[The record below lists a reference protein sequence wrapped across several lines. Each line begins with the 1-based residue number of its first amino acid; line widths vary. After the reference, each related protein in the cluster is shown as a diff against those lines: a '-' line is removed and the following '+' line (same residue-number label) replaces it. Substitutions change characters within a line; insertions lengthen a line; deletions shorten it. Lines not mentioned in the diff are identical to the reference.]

1 MIAYLCPPMLRLF
14 VPFSVL
20 ILVLAQVS
28 RVRADEAGAALAA
41 LDHSII
47 PMLERSCFECHDGS
61 VKKADIDLEA
71 LQDAATAKLDLR
83 LWGKVRDVIR
93 LKTMPPPKKK
103 EQPSDEDRRA
113 IVDWIGSA
121 EKAVLATAP
130 VDPGLRKV
138 RRLNRHEY
146 GYTMRDLLG
155 GVGGELGDKFPRD
168 GGGGEGFDNNADTL
182 FIPALLIE
190 KYVEAADDG
199 LGQVYGRPELKARLI
214 KQRPDGKLTPEAA
227 ATANLRDFAYRA
239 YRRPVTDAD
248 VQPLAKVFGQALKRG
263 MDFEAALRI
272 AFKAALVSPKFLFL
286 QEADR
291 AGAKQPWVVD
301 GYEMASRLSY
311 FLWSTMPDDALL
323 QLAHD
328 GKLGDPGAIAQQVRR
343 MLADKKGEAF
353 AKHFSGQWLR
363 FDELFNTVDPDRNKF
378 REFNDGLRQAM
389 YDEALRFSDSVLRQN
404 GSVLDFLDSNYTFA
418 NEALAK
424 FYGWPGIAGPEFR
437 RVSLPDNKRGG
448 VLGMAAIL
456 TTTAYPQRTSPVLRG
471 KWVLEQL
478 LGTPAPPPPA
488 NVTKLPED
496 DRKLANLTFRQTL
509 EKHRSKAECMG
520 CHSRMD
526 PPGFGLEN
534 FNAIGQWR
542 DNENG
547 KPLDATGVMPDGQ
560 SFGTPAELR
569 KILIGEKAK
578 FIRNYCTRLLGYA
591 LGRGLETYD
600 QPTLL
605 RLEQTLEQN
614 GWKSEPLIIAV
625 AQSYPFTHRKA
636 ASAPK

>member
-1 MIAYLCPPMLRLF
+1 MLRLF
-14 VPFSVL
+14 ASLLCCFAVS
-20 ILVLAQVS
+20 LVH
-28 RVRADEAGAALAA
+28 ADEAGSALAT
-41 LDHSII
+41 LDHAIM
-47 PMLERSCFECHDGS
+47 PVLERSCFECHDS
-61 VKKADIDLEA
+61 SLKKADIDLEA
-71 LQDAATAKLDLR
+71 LKDPGAARLDVR
-83 LWGKVRDVIR
+83 LWGKVREVIK
-93 LKTMPPPKKK
+93 LKTMPPAKKK
-103 EQPSDEDRRA
+103 EQPTDAERQALLS
-113 IVDWIGSA
+113 WIGSA
-121 EKAVLATAP
+121 EKAVLTTQP
-130 VDPGLRKV
+130 TDPGPHKT
-138 RRLNRHEY
+138 RRLNRNEY
-146 GYTMRDLLG
+146 GHTLRDLLG
-155 GVGGELGDKFPRD
+155 IGDTMGEKFPRD

-182 FIPALLIE
+182 FLPVLLIE
-190 KYVEAADDG
+190 KYIEAADDAI
-199 LGQVYGRPELKARLI
+199 GQAYAKPELKARLI
-214 KQRPDGKLTPEAA
+214 KQRPDGNVTPAA
-227 ATANLRDFAYRA
+227 AAQTCLHAFAFRA
-239 YRRPVTDAD
+239 YRRPVTDVD
-248 VQPLAKVFGQALKRG
+248 VKPLVSVFDQAGRRG
-263 MDFEAALRI
+263 LDFDAALRV
-272 AFKAALVSPKFLFL
+272 AFKAVLVSPKFLFL
-286 QEADR
+286 QEA
-291 AGAKQPWVVD
+291 AHPGAKEPWRVD

-311 FLWSTMPDDALL
+311 FLWSTCPDEELYR
-323 QLAHD
+323 LAHE
-328 GKLGDPGAIAQQVRR
+328 GRLGETGVIAQQVKR
-343 MLADKKGEAF
+343 MLADVRAAAF

-363 FDELFNTVDPDRNKF
+363 YEELYNTVDPDRNKF
-378 REFNDGLRQAM
+378 KAFNDSLRQAM
-389 YDEALRFSDSVLRQN
+389 YDEALHFSDAVLRQN
-404 GSVLDFLDSNYTFA
+404 GRVLDFLDSNYTFV
-418 NEALAK
+418 NEELAR
-424 FYGWPGIAGPEFR
+424 FYGWPGVQGKEFR
-437 RVSLPDNKRGG
+437 RVNMPDARRGG

-456 TTTAYPQRTSPVLRG
+456 TSTAYPQRTSPVLRG

-488 NVTKLPED
+488 SVAKLPED
-496 DRKLANLTFRQTL
+496 DRKLNNLTFRQTL

>member
-1 MIAYLCPPMLRLF
+1 MLRS
-14 VPFSVL
+14 FSSFSLLLLAVL
-20 ILVLAQVS
+20 T
-28 RVRADEAGAALAA
+28 RVHADEAATAVAA
-41 LDHSII
+41 LDRDLM
-47 PMLERSCFECHDGS
+47 PVLERSCFECHDGS
-61 VKKADIDLEA
+61 VKKADVDLEA
-71 LQDAATAKLDLR
+71 LQDKGAAKLDVR

-103 EQPSDEDRRA
+103 EQPSEEERKT
-113 IVDWIGSA
+113 ILTWIDGA
-121 EKAVLATAP
+121 EKAVLATVP
-130 VDPGLRKV
+130 SDPGTHKV

-190 KYVEAADDG
+190 KYIEATDEG
-199 LGQVYGRPELKARLI
+199 LAQVYAKPELKARLI
-214 KQRPDGKLTPEAA
+214 KQRPDGKITAQAA
-227 ATANLRDFAYRA
+227 ATANLHDFAFRA
-239 YRRPVTDAD
+239 YRREVTEAD
-248 VQPLAKVFGQALKRG
+248 VSPLTHVFDEATKRG
-263 MDFEAALRI
+263 LDFDTAMRI
-272 AFKAALVSPKFLFL
+272 ALKAALMSPKFLFL
-286 QEADR
+286 QEASR
-291 AGAKQPWVVD
+291 AGAKGPWVVD
-301 GYEMASRLSY
+301 GYDMASRLSY
-311 FLWSTMPDDALL
+311 FLWSTMPDEELFK
-323 QLAHD
+323 LAHD
-328 GKLGDPGAIAQQVRR
+328 GKLGDPAVIAQQVKR

-363 FDELFNTVDPDRNKF
+363 FDELFSTSDPDRNKF

-389 YDEALRFSDSVLRQN
+389 YDEALKFSDSVLRQN

-418 NEALAK
+418 NEPLAK
-424 FYGWPGIAGPEFR
+424 FYGWPGITGPEFR
-437 RVSLPDNKRGG
+437 RVNLPDNKRGG

-509 EKHRSKAECMG
+509 EQHRSKTECMG

-560 SFGTPAELR
+560 KFGTPAELR
-569 KILIGEKAK
+569 KILVGEKAK
-578 FIRNYCTRLLGYA
+578 YVRNFCIRLLGYA
-591 LGRGLETYD
+591 LGRGLEPAD

-605 RLEQTLEQN
+605 RLEQTLQQN
-614 GWKSEPLIIAV
+614 GWKTEPLIIAV
-625 AQSYPFTHRKA
+625 AQSYPFTHRK
-636 ASAPK
+636 